1 MATTFFAY
9 EEYKVLFAN
18 VFDHR
23 WPAVNESLAGSAAGI
38 TAVALTYP
46 LDLVRA
52 RLAMQENAKAQP
64 HLQYRYRG
72 VFDALVSIPRQEGP
86 AALYRGISAAVVGV
100 VPYAGIKFS
109 AYEALKRVAMTLF
122 SKSEADLPVSVRMG
136 CGGLAGLLAQ
146 TFTYPF
152 DVLRRR
158 AQTGRQ
164 PYPNVVVGI
173 VQLAREEGV
182 RRGLYRGLSLN
193 YLKTLPNVMIYM
205 SLYDI
210 FKARLLK
217 LSQHNRI

>member
-9 EEYKVLFAN
+9 EEYKVLFN
-18 VFDHR
+18 SMFDQR
-23 WPAVNESLAGSAAGI
+23 WRAVNESMAGSAAGI

-52 RLAMQENAKAQP
+52 RLAMQENAKNQAQLP
-64 HLQYRYRG
+64 YRYRG
-72 VFDALVSIPRQEGP
+72 VFDALVSIPRQEGFR
-86 AALYRGISAAVVGV
+86 ALYRGMSAAVVGV

-109 AYEALKRVAMTLF
+109 AYEALKRLAMTIS
-122 SKSEADLPVSVRMG
+122 SKSEQDLPVPVRMG

-164 PYPNVVVGI
+164 PYGNVFVGI

-217 LSQHNRI
+217 LNRHD